1 MDSRSLYARA
11 DVPLDPVTGKA
22 KVSLPPNLNKPGS
35 KPPACGGQ
43 LPVVG
48 PNVDFQPS
56 IDADEFQKRKRRRI
70 DAVRDASV
78 ASAAKAKAAASAIAS
93 GGTPLASTS
102 TPKPLVSAPTSHSE
116 LAGYM
121 PGRLEFEFEYEQEA
135 ENLVK
140 DMEFGKIYK
149 WGGEDIPGD
158 EILLEEKRKGKQKEV
173 EPGQEGGDV
182 SMEDGERKPTDGNET
197 SRPPITASSRSAA
210 PPPGAA
216 SEGSVAAAASSSS
229 KDLSASSSTSNTA
242 TATAPEP
249 PPPVQHPNPAAPL
262 ADPDDKAP
270 DWDEDPADLQLKL
283 EVLDMYNER
292 LDRRARKKEFVLE
305 RRLVEMKKVSFQKII
320 GKLIRAPFLE
330 QNPTN

>member
-1 MDSRSLYARA
+1 
-11 DVPLDPVTGKA
+11 
-22 KVSLPPNLNKPGS
+22 
-35 KPPACGGQ
+35 
-43 LPVVG
+43 
-48 PNVDFQPS
+48 
-56 IDADEFQKRKRRRI
+56 
-70 DAVRDASV
+70 
-78 ASAAKAKAAASAIAS
+78 
-93 GGTPLASTS
+93 
-102 TPKPLVSAPTSHSE
+102 
-116 LAGYM
+116 
-121 PGRLEFEFEYEQEA
+121 
-135 ENLVK
+135 
-140 DMEFGKIYK
+140 
-149 WGGEDIPGD
+149 
-158 EILLEEKRKGKQKEV
+158 
-173 EPGQEGGDV
+173 
-182 SMEDGERKPTDGNET
+182 MEDGERKPTDGNET

-216 SEGSVAAAASSSS
+216 SEGSVAAAASSSP
-229 KDLSASSSTSNTA
+229 KDPSASSSTSNTA